1 MAMSSPRANGSSS
14 NKIAVSSRTPAAA
27 DRLREALARVRP
39 GDTAS
44 LFASVRAFALFSES
58 PEHHTYGHSER
69 VATYALELAAA
80 IGLEGGQCDALRLG
94 AYLHDVGTLRLP
106 AEILYKPRPLS
117 ANEFEVMKK
126 HPVWGVELLNGIRL
140 PSDVVPAVRWHHE
153 KADGT
158 GYPDG
163 LRADAIP
170 LNASLVGL
178 AEVLDALTTPRSY
191 RPRIT
196 GVAARK
202 TMHERRGW
210 WLPDV
215 YQAFSRV
222 ASGTTRVAAA
232 LRGDRGATRTG
243 AR

>member
-1 MAMSSPRANGSSS
+1 MAMSGPRANGSGS
-14 NKIAVSSRTPAAA
+14 KITASGRPTAAA
-27 DRLREALARVRP
+27 DRLREALVRVRP
-39 GDTAS
+39 GDSAS
-44 LFASVRAFALFSES
+44 LFASVRAFALLSES
-58 PEHHTYGHSER
+58 PEHYTYGHSER

-80 IGLEGGQCDALRLG
+80 LGLAGAQSDAVRLS

-106 AEILYKPRPLS
+106 AEILYKQRPLS
-117 ANEFEVMKK
+117 ATEFGVMKK

-140 PSDVVPAVRWHHE
+140 PADVVPAVRWHHE

-191 RPRIT
+191 RPRMT

-215 YQAFSRV
+215 YRAFGRV
-222 ASGTTRVAAA
+222 ASGTTQVAAA
-232 LRGDRGATRTG
+232 LRGGAASTRTG
-243 AR
+243 GR